1 MEASFQNFLKQFSK
15 YETNSIKLTY
25 NVYFD
30 LFGTH
35 ELKIIENDKL
45 SRYCLSGVKKKQK
58 IQKLLYIVP
67 MSSTE
72 QISFKKL
79 SEILEPFENKFIT
92 LGIVDSDMT
101 IVYYD
106 ISNNISNE

>member
-1 MEASFQNFLKQFSK
+1 MEASFQKFSKHFSK

-35 ELKIIENDKL
+35 DLKIIENDKL
-45 SRYCLSGVKKKQK
+45 SRYCLSGTKKKQK
-58 IQKLLYIVP
+58 IQKIIYIVP

-72 QISFKKL
+72 QMSFKKL
-79 SEILEPFENKFIT
+79 SEILEPFQSDSVT

-106 ISNNISNE
+106 ISNEMK